1 MYHPANYYAARTAA
15 IKEALEEER
24 ARAAAAQ
31 QKPASVFAPTG
42 ADAYRECG
50 RQLKVTLGPCMGDL
64 AGTIV
69 DAVYCY
75 SIGSSMYM
83 AKFVQPISKETLLA
97 CVASYSRRD
106 DVYNLV
112 ISVAAIL

>member
-1 MYHPANYYAARTAA
+1 MYRNPKYYAARNAA
-15 IKEALEEER
+15 IREALEEER

-31 QKPASVFAPTG
+31 QKPATVFAPTG
-42 ADAYRECG
+42 ADAFRDCG

-75 SIGSSMYM
+75 SIGHSMYM
-83 AKFVQPISKETLLA
+83 AKFEQPLSKETIIA